1 MKPFIMLTLALV
13 YGLANF
19 YVFFRIGQALPNS
32 TPAVRILLGVVAVVL
47 ASSFFIAFL
56 WAGSMPSGWASFFYK
71 TGTSWMFILLY
82 LFLFLLLRDV
92 LLGADKLFHFIPAGL
107 SGTPKF
113 MRLSLWV
120 ATGLAG
126 ILLLAGYLHYTAKK
140 RVELSIRTSKGTS
153 KAASG
158 SKPLK
163 IVAVSD
169 LHLGYGIGNSE
180 LKKWVDAINAENPD
194 LILIAGD
201 VIDTDVA
208 PLEENH
214 TEEYL
219 RQLRAPLGVYACV
232 GNHEYISNLKRSSE
246 WIKRSGIHLLRD
258 SVAEIGHGVSI
269 VGRDDR
275 SNPRR
280 KPLSHLTANLD
291 PSQRII
297 LLDHQPYHLEEAVRN
312 GVDLQLSGHT
322 HRGQVWPI
330 NWITDK
336 LYEVSH
342 GYKQKGNTH
351 IYVSSGIGIWG
362 GKFRIGSQSEY
373 VVIHF
378 Q

>member
-1 MKPFIMLTLALV
+1 MKPFILLILALV

-19 YVFFRIGQALPNS
+19 YVFFRIGQALPS
-32 TPAVRILLGVVAVVL
+32 SAPAARILWGVVAVVL

-56 WAGSMPSGWASFFYK
+56 WAGSMPVGWASLCYK

-92 LLGADKLFHFIPAGL
+92 LLGVDKFFPFLPAGL

-113 MRLSLWV
+113 TSLSLWV
-120 ATGLAG
+120 ATGLAS
-126 ILLLAGYLHYTAKK
+126 ILLLAGYLHYTVKK
-140 RVELSIRTSKGTS
+140 RVELSIHTS
-153 KAASG
+153 KAASD

-201 VIDTDVA
+201 VIDTNVA

-246 WIKRSGIHLLRD
+246 WIERSGIHLLRD

-291 PSQRII
+291 PSRRII
-297 LLDHQPYHLEEAVRN
+297 LLDHQPYHLEEAVQN